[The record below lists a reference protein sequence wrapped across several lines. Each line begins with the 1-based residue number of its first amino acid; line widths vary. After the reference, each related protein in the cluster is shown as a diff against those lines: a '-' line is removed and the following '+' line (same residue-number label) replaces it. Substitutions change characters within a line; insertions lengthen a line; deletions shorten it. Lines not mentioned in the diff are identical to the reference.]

1 MWFRVPLVSDV
12 VAAPDV
18 DAGVRV
24 RMNRHGFVCP
34 HRSTVVSMDGDPI
47 GGGHGG
53 VATTVC
59 HDLTAHT
66 STGVAVGVDLGGAEH
81 SPRRVVVGVDGP
93 TWFTVHGCLGPC
105 GCCNGAMSP
114 VSHGCGPVNPLLVV
128 GCVQRVVRRGYEGKR
143 PCGPIDAHPLG
154 LACAPGRGTNHGA
167 GHESTRT
174 GPYHALSFGTRADSF
189 TCHQRRCRVEY
200 GSARWT
206 RPTDSGF
213 RLTVG
218 RVHRVRVPPWPR
230 HVLGLHCLPNQS
242 GTAPVPVPPPPISG
256 QPALSGDGHVRLWL
270 RSEKPCVVP
279 APVPL
284 KETRLHRLGPGSP
297 VTSTP
302 CTPCGEWLDLDR
314 LAMWG
319 DEPRNRRWTH
329 ARFHLRFQPR
339 LRLSEPTSMWEWFG
353 SPPREEVCSGSLGEP
368 VRVHHLHP
376 RHDSARP
383 LGVEP

>member
-1 MWFRVPLVSDV
+1 MSPETVQ
-12 VAAPDV
+12 
-18 DAGVRV
+18 GRV
-24 RMNRHGFVCP
+24 RLGPVDTTHRLGLSPHGGSCLP
-34 HRSTVVSMDGDPI
+34 GTGSTVAPSCV
-47 GGGHGG
+47 G
-53 VATTVC
+53 VA
-59 HDLTAHT
+59 LSAQP
-66 STGVAVGVDLGGAEH
+66 VG
-81 SPRRVVVGVDGP
+81 
-93 TWFTVHGCLGPC
+93 
-105 GCCNGAMSP
+105 
-114 VSHGCGPVNPLLVV
+114 
-128 GCVQRVVRRGYEGKR
+128 
-143 PCGPIDAHPLG
+143 
-154 LACAPGRGTNHGA
+154 
-167 GHESTRT
+167 
-174 GPYHALSFGTRADSF
+174 
-189 TCHQRRCRVEY
+189 Y
-200 GSARWT
+200 GSRSRT
-206 RPTDSGF
+206 T
-213 RLTVG
+213 
-218 RVHRVRVPPWPR
+218 
-230 HVLGLHCLPNQS
+230 
-242 GTAPVPVPPPPISG
+242 PPISG
-256 QPALSGDGHVRLWL
+256 QPALSGDGHVRLRL